1 MAIIDPASAIIAK
14 VETKYGKR
22 LREKDYR
29 AMVKCETV
37 GDVVQYLKSYTHY
50 RTFLDKV
57 SNDIHRGNL
66 EQIIREKQFEDLLT
80 LCKYNTGDTP
90 VTNYIIRSTEI
101 YELMKFIT
109 LLSIRRPHE
118 YLFSLPL
125 YFIRHTEIKLEKLS
139 SVHTHKELLSALE
152 HTDYEEII
160 RQFPPDENGDY
171 DLAAIEDALENHDL
185 GRLYTDLGHIKNKK
199 DRNELKSLFD
209 TLADYNNYSRI
220 IRLKKN
226 YHLSNDEVKKH
237 LLHYGKLTGRNL
249 DRILMKDTYEEV
261 REELKKRTSVGKK
274 ARSIDIESEMAVQ
287 GRYEICRHQLYFST
301 NPEIVLL
308 AYRIVT
314 LTELSNVIAV
324 VEGVRYRIDPERILQ
339 ILIL

>member
-14 VETKYGKR
+14 IKTKYGKR
-22 LREKDYR
+22 LKEKDFR
-29 AMVKCETV
+29 AMTKCGSV
-37 GDVVQYLKSYTHY
+37 GEVVQYLRSYTHY
-50 RTFLDKV
+50 QSFLERV

-66 EQIIREKQFEDLLT
+66 EQLIREKQFEELLT

-90 VTNYIIRSTEI
+90 VTKYILRSTEI
-101 YELMKFIT
+101 SELMKFIT

-125 YFIRHTEIKLEKLS
+125 YFIRHTEIELEKLS
-139 SVHTHKELLSALE
+139 SVHSHKELLGVLE
-152 HTDYEEII
+152 RTDYVEII
-160 RQFPPDENGDY
+160 RNYPPDENGDY
-171 DLAAIEDALENHDL
+171 DLAAIEDALENYNLDV
-185 GRLYTDLGHIKNKK
+185 LYNDIAHIKNKK
-199 DRNELKSLFD
+199 ARNELKNLFD
-209 TLADYNNYSRI
+209 TLSDYNNYSRI

-226 YHLSNDEVKKH
+226 YHLSNDDVRKH
-237 LLHYGKLTGRNL
+237 LLHYGKLTGKNL
-249 DRILMKDTYEEV
+249 DRILSKEDYDEV
-261 REELKKRTSVGKK
+261 REELKQTSVGKK
-274 ARSIDIESEMAVQ
+274 AKTIDADSEMAVQ
-287 GRYEICRHQLYFST
+287 GRFEMCRHQLYFST

-324 VEGVRYRIDPERILQ
+324 VEGVRYEIEPDIIYE